1 MVGEAFIFAFSHR
14 LANYFNASRAR
25 STQARQLLKEAS
37 DGVNPFEG
45 FTPKLAD
52 GESLVFGTEEFDMM
66 EAEGLK
72 AAAKTG
78 FVLVSGHDK
87 AGDAGAACMHSW
99 EVHVQALFTTW

>member
-1 MVGEAFIFAFSHR
+1 MCIP
-14 LANYFNASRAR
+14 ASLERPPA
-25 STQARQLLKEAS
+25 QARQLLKEAS

-66 EAEGLK
+66 EAEGLR

-78 FVLVSGHDK
+78 FVLVRRRG
-87 AGDAGAACMHSW
+87 
-99 EVHVQALFTTW
+99 

>member
-1 MVGEAFIFAFSHR
+1 MTTSTVSHGALSPSFPR
-14 LANYFNASRAR
+14 LAQYLVVRLRSHACIHASLELPPV
-25 STQARQLLKEAS
+25 QARQLLKEAS

-66 EAEGLK
+66 EAEGLR

-78 FVLVSGHDK
+78 FVLVRKSG
-87 AGDAGAACMHSW
+87 
-99 EVHVQALFTTW
+99 

>member
-1 MVGEAFIFAFSHR
+1 MLTSA
-14 LANYFNASRAR
+14 
-25 STQARQLLKEAS
+25 QARQLLKEAS

-52 GESLVFGTEEFDMM
+52 GESLVFGTEEFDTM

-78 FVLVSGHDK
+78 FVLVSLDGK
-87 AGDAGAACMHSW
+87 ARKRGLNCQVRMIRRPAGRADC
-99 EVHVQALFTTW
+99 VLTVRRTTASVSLARFFA